1 MIYLGICLWI
11 WLLVGFMVGVKKIYV
26 DKKLSEENLN
36 IMLLKANGD
45 EIKELVY
52 RIMSKKTGFLAVAS
66 LLGIAAFIMD
76 TIGTFSKEGDSQ

>member
-1 MIYLGICLWI
+1 MIYFSICLWI

-36 IMLLKANGD
+36 IMRSKANGN

-52 RIMSKKTGFLAVAS
+52 SIMSKKKGFLAVAS
-66 LLGIAAFIMD
+66 LLGIVAFIMD